1 MSFLSWLKKEV
12 IPFDEGFCDVGD
24 GHAIHYMQ
32 FGNKKG
38 TPVLCFHG
46 GPGGS
51 AKKSTA
57 SSFDLKKFRV
67 VLFSQ
72 RGCGK
77 SKFKNLLEENT
88 TLNSVKDAYLLLRHL
103 KINARVV
110 LSGGSF
116 GSTLA
121 LLFALEYP
129 QKVRAMV
136 LNSIFLA
143 RQADIDFPYAEMFKF
158 YPDVK
163 TEFQRLAGP
172 RDIQSFFREKIFSD
186 KYQDIKMALQYYG
199 AYEHQ
204 LGDMMPIFN
213 KAPAITDEKINK
225 LKIFLTYE
233 TNNMFLK
240 ENYILKHID
249 KIKDIPCLIVHN
261 RFDFCCPIDGAW
273 ALYKKM
279 RRATFV
285 INDDYN
291 HWSEKLKKRL
301 KKERDK
307 FFEKYL

>member
-1 MSFLSWLKKEV
+1 MCFFKWLKKDPV
-12 IPFDEGFCDVGD
+12 PFDEGFCDVGD
-24 GHAIHYMQ
+24 GHEIHYMQ

-38 TPVLCFHG
+38 IPVLCFHG

-51 AKKSTA
+51 AKARTA
-57 SSFDLKKFRV
+57 SGFDLKKFRV
-67 VLFSQ
+67 ILFSQ

-103 KINARVV
+103 KINAKVV

-129 QKVRAMV
+129 QKVRA
-136 LNSIFLA
+136 LSLCAIYLA
-143 RQADIDFPYAEMFKF
+143 RQADTAFPYEEMFRF

-163 TEFQRLAGP
+163 AEFQKLAGT
-172 RDIQSFFREKIFSD
+172 RNIQSFFREKIFSD
-186 KYQDIKMALQYYG
+186 KYQDIKTALQYYG
-199 AYEHQ
+199 AYEYQ
-204 LGDMMPIFN
+204 LGDMNPVFN
-213 KAPAITDEKINK
+213 KAPAITDERING
-225 LKIFLTYE
+225 LKIVLTYE

-240 ENYILKHID
+240 ENYILKNID
-249 KIKDIPCLIVHN
+249 KIKDLPCLIVHN

-273 ALYKKM
+273 ALHKKM
-279 RRATFV
+279 RRSTFV

-291 HWSEKLKKRL
+291 HSSAKLKSRFV
-301 KKERDK
+301 KERNK
-307 FFEKYL
+307 FFDKYL